1 MLANTPKLQ
10 LPQWETTDD
19 FDVNEVNAAL
29 LRIETK
35 LTPSAYATAL
45 RPTGVERYDG
55 LVILDTDLGK
65 YIKWNAAQGA
75 WRSVDYN
82 GDDTPSVTLTPG
94 ANITLS
100 GATSFTQKNGIAQI
114 SFSYSSSLA
123 IGAGDIPNFTVA
135 TVPQLWWPRANC
147 TLGQG
152 LTGPLINYYFS
163 TAGVITATATSAT
176 VTAGF
181 VLAVSGVYL
190 LT

>member
-10 LPQWETTDD
+10 LPQWEGIDD
-19 FDVNEVNAAL
+19 FDVAEVDAAL
-29 LRIETK
+29 LRVDTK
-35 LTPSAYATAL
+35 LTPSSYTTAL

-55 LVILDTDLGK
+55 LIILDTDLNK
-65 YIKWNAAQGA
+65 YIKWNASQGA

-82 GDDTPSVTLTPG
+82 GDDTPSVVLTPG

-100 GATSFTQKNGIAQI
+100 GSTSFTQKNAIAQI
-114 SFSYSSSLA
+114 SFQYSSSLA
-123 IGAGDIPNFTVA
+123 IGTGDIPNFTVA
-135 TVPQLWWPRANC
+135 TVPQAWWPRANC

-163 TAGVITATATSAT
+163 TAGVITATATSDP

-181 VLAVSGVYL
+181 VLSVSGVYI